1 MKSRFVQKLSLLL
14 ALTIAAASVSG
25 CSESAVEEA
34 QSGGTEKEEQ
44 VTHADDPVPAGETA
58 DQPTDSLEARQL
70 VDDGLA
76 ERDFGGETFRMLCQT
91 SYANFQYAEEL
102 TGDTLTDAVYNRN
115 VKVEDRFNVK
125 LAFDD
130 DEGGALANRIMN
142 STLAGEDDCDL
153 YIGHSIYS
161 GKVATEGIFRN
172 WYDLD
177 VDFTKPWYPQFAVE
191 HLTLNG
197 RMFLTVSDICLS
209 VAGNTYCYYF
219 NKEAAQ
225 SAQFED
231 PYTVVKE
238 GRWTVDKLM
247 NEIAAYY
254 IDADGDG
261 SKGSRDIY
269 GFAGEKLNSLC
280 AYLYSFEIDVLD
292 VKEDGSFEIL
302 LGNSERS
309 VDAFEKLRKLLYQ
322 TDGSYYGGPNEAWN
336 GDLFASGNALFITGL
351 LRNSATTY
359 RDTCDFDYGII
370 PYPKYEESQERYYTV
385 AGGSFAS
392 CAVPVTS
399 TRDELTSVL
408 FAALSAETWK
418 NVQPLYYD
426 VVLKFK
432 GARDETSIE
441 MIDIILDGRNID
453 FAFVYDAFSGF
464 MYKIKD
470 ILISNMGVVTYVA
483 KGRRVFA
490 SHYENVMKLF
500 FED

>member
-1 MKSRFVQKLSLLL
+1 MKSRFVRNLSLLL
-14 ALTIAAASVSG
+14 AVLISTASVSG
-25 CSESAVEEA
+25 CSESTGEKT
-34 QSGGTEKEEQ
+34 QSGETKKEEQ
-44 VTHADDPVPAGETA
+44 VINSDDSAPSGEA
-58 DQPTDSLEARQL
+58 VDQPMDSLEARQF
-70 VDDGLA
+70 VDDDL
-76 ERDFGGETFRMLCQT
+76 EEKDFGGDTFRILCQT
-91 SYANFQYAEEL
+91 SYADYQYAEEL

-115 VKVEDRFNVK
+115 VTVEDRFNVK
-125 LAFDD
+125 FEYDD

-142 STLAGEDDCDL
+142 STLAGQDDCDL

-161 GKVATEGIFRN
+161 GSAATKGIFRN

-209 VAGNTYCYYF
+209 VASNTYCYYF

-225 SAQFED
+225 SANFED

-238 GRWTVDKLM
+238 GRWTIDKLT

-261 SKGSRDIY
+261 IKGSKDIY

-302 LGNSERS
+302 FGNSERS
-309 VDAFEKLRKLLYQ
+309 VDAIEKLRKLLYQ
-322 TDGSYYGGPNEAWN
+322 TDGSYYGGEDEAWN

-370 PYPKYEESQERYYTV
+370 PYPKYEESQDHYYTV

-392 CAVPVTS
+392 CAVPKTS

-426 VVLKFK
+426 VVLKYK

-453 FAFVYDAFSGF
+453 FAFVYDAFTGF
-464 MYKIKD
+464 MYKVKD
-470 ILISNMGVVTYVA
+470 ILISNNGVASYVA
-483 KGRRVFA
+483 KGRNVFS
-490 SHYENVMKLF
+490 SHYENVLKLF
-500 FED
+500 FE